1 MVWTVNS
8 SAGLSLLKDQK
19 IDGVITD
26 KPRFARKKLIGEH

>member
-1 MVWTVNS
+1 
-8 SAGLSLLKDQK
+8 LSLLKDQK